1 MTNLFPRTD
10 RSLLAKW
17 WWTVDRVLLTG
28 VLVLVF
34 VGILIVLAASP
45 PVGVLRHADP
55 HYFILRHLAFTGPA
69 LCLLFVSSLLA
80 PLGVLRA
87 AKGVF
92 VLGVVLVAL
101 AVLAGPEING
111 AHRWVR
117 IGEVQLQPSEFVKP
131 ALCVLTAWFAAT
143 LPWPKAALASL
154 ALTGLVIGLLLLQPD
169 LGMAAIVLAT
179 TGLQLF
185 VAGLPWPIVGAV
197 AGIGAGG
204 AFAAYELFPHVAAR
218 VDAYLAPPAEFTQI
232 ERALRAVASGGLFG
246 RGPGEGIVKYNL
258 PDAHTD
264 FVYAATAEEFG
275 ILACLS
281 IAGLFAFLLVRGL
294 WRAHQAVDR
303 FCQIAAVGLFCQLS
317 LQALV
322 NMAVNL
328 NLVPTKGMTLPFVSY
343 GGSSM
348 LALGIGTGW
357 ALALTRARARLERPA

>member
-1 MTNLFPRTD
+1 MTTVFPRTD
-10 RSLLAKW
+10 RSLLGSW

-28 VLVLVF
+28 IFLLLAIGVVIVF
-34 VGILIVLAASP
+34 AASP
-45 PVGVLRHADP
+45 PVAMLRFNDP
-55 HYFILRHLAFTGPA
+55 YYFILRHLVFAVPA
-69 LCLLFVSSLLA
+69 ALLIVGCSLLS
-80 PLGVLRA
+80 PLGVLRL
-87 AKGVF
+87 AKGLF
-92 VLGVVLVAL
+92 VLGVAL
-101 AVLAGPEING
+101 MGLALLFGPEING
-111 AHRWVR
+111 AHRWLR
-117 IGEVQLQPSEFVKP
+117 IGTLQLQPSEFAKL
-131 ALCVLTAWFAAT
+131 ALVVLVARIAASRPWPAAT
-143 LPWPKAALASL
+143 VTSL

-197 AGIGAGG
+197 AGIGVGG

-264 FVYAATAEEFG
+264 FVFAATAEEFG

-281 IAGLFAFLLVRGL
+281 IAALFAAILLRGL
-294 WRAHQAVDR
+294 WRAHEAVDR
-303 FCQIAAVGLFCQLS
+303 FCQIAAVGLAAQFG

-328 NLVPTKGMTLPFVSY
+328 NLVPTKGMTLPFISY

-348 LALGIGTGW
+348 LALGIASGCL
-357 ALALTRARARLERPA
+357 LALTRARARLEPGR

>member
-1 MTNLFPRTD
+1 MTTVFPRTD
-10 RSLLAKW
+10 RSLLGSW

-28 VLVLVF
+28 IFLLLAIGVVIVF
-34 VGILIVLAASP
+34 AASP
-45 PVGVLRHADP
+45 PVAMLRFNDP
-55 HYFILRHLAFTGPA
+55 YYFILRHLVFAVPA
-69 LCLLFVSSLLA
+69 ALLIVGCSLLS
-80 PLGVLRA
+80 PLGVLRL
-87 AKGVF
+87 AKGLF
-92 VLGVVLVAL
+92 VLGVALMGL

-131 ALCVLTAWFAAT
+131 ALCVLTAWFAVT
-143 LPWPKAALASL
+143 LSWPKAALASL
-154 ALTGLVIGLLLLQPD
+154 ALAGLVVGLLLLQPD

-197 AGIGAGG
+197 AGIGVGG

-264 FVYAATAEEFG
+264 FVFAATAEEFG
-275 ILACLS
+275 ILACLL
-281 IAGLFAFLLVRGL
+281 IAGLFAFLLVRGF

-357 ALALTRARARLERPA
+357 ALALTRARARLEPGR

>member
-1 MTNLFPRTD
+1 MTNVFPRTD
-10 RSLLAKW
+10 RSLLATW

-34 VGILIVLAASP
+34 AGIVIVLAASP
-45 PVGVLRHADP
+45 PVGALRHKDP
-55 HYFILRHLAFTGPA
+55 HYFIVRHLVFTGPA
-69 LCLLFVSSLLA
+69 LCLLFVCSLLA

-87 AKGVF
+87 AKGLAAVGIALM
-92 VLGVVLVAL
+92 VL

-131 ALCVLTAWFAAT
+131 ALCVLTAWLAAT
-143 LPWPKAALASL
+143 RPWPQAALASL
-154 ALTGLVIGLLLLQPD
+154 ALAGLVIGLLLLQPD

-179 TGLQLF
+179 LGLQLF
-185 VAGLPWPIVGAV
+185 VAGLPWLLVLGLGGLAFAGAL
-197 AGIGAGG
+197 
-204 AFAAYELFPHVAAR
+204 AAYELFPHVAAR
-218 VDAYLAPPAEFTQI
+218 VDQFMAPPAEFTQI
-232 ERALRAVASGGLFG
+232 EKALRAVASGGLFG
-246 RGPGEGIVKYNL
+246 RGPGEGIVKFTL

-275 ILACLS
+275 ILACLL

-303 FCQIAAVGLFCQLS
+303 FCQIATVGLVCQLA

-348 LALGIGTGW
+348 LALGIGMGW

>member
-1 MTNLFPRTD
+1 MTNVFPRTD
-10 RSLLAKW
+10 RSLLASW
-17 WWTVDRVLLTG
+17 WWTVDRALLTG

-34 VGILIVLAASP
+34 AGILIVLAASP
-45 PVGVLRHADP
+45 PVGALRHKDP
-55 HYFILRHLAFTGPA
+55 HYFIVRHLAFTGPA

-87 AKGVF
+87 AKALA
-92 VLGVVLVAL
+92 VLGIGLMAL

-131 ALCVLTAWFAAT
+131 ALCVLTAWFAVT
-143 LPWPKAALASL
+143 LSWPKAALASL
-154 ALTGLVIGLLLLQPD
+154 ALAGLVVGLLLLQPD

-179 TGLQLF
+179 LLLQLV
-185 VAGLPWPIVGAV
+185 VAGLPWVLVVGLGGLAIVG
-197 AGIGAGG
+197 GC
-204 AFAAYELFPHVAAR
+204 AAYVLFPHVAAR
-218 VDAYLAPPAEFTQI
+218 IDQFTAPPAEFTQI
-232 ERALRAVASGGLFG
+232 EKALRAVASGGLFG
-246 RGPGEGIVKYNL
+246 RGPGEGIVKFTL

-275 ILACLS
+275 ILACLL
-281 IAGLFAFLLVRGL
+281 IAGLFAFLLVRGF

-357 ALALTRARARLERPA
+357 ALALTRARARLEHPA